1 MALLENM
8 SVIDLVDAMSNQFT
22 NVDWKIGQFMAS
34 HPSEFCSMTAAE
46 IANSAGVSDASV
58 IRFAQKIGFD
68 GFQELRS
75 RFKRE
80 LAGAQDAQNET
91 KGDLSPLHSLFS
103 QTLSM
108 LFESIT
114 AESTDTFVSLADSCD
129 TVLVCG
135 SGRIANLAQIV
146 AMKLMLLKIKA
157 QPITDPNMMNI
168 QASFSDKKTLFLLLD
183 VSGDTEALTKA
194 ATMARAQGS
203 MVATIS
209 RHHDS
214 SLKDISATY
223 LFIPSTA
230 GKTSSPSISID
241 TLTMLVVDILF
252 DSIIKTKHDEYF
264 ELLQKTGGL
273 LDTMGAEI
281 VSSLT
286 DPLFS
291 L

>member
-1 MALLENM
+1 M
-8 SVIDLVDAMSNQFT
+8 
-22 NVDWKIGQFMAS
+22 
-34 HPSEFCSMTAAE
+34 
-46 IANSAGVSDASV
+46 
-58 IRFAQKIGFD
+58 
-68 GFQELRS
+68 RS

-91 KGDLSPLHSLFS
+91 KSNLSPLHSLFS
-103 QTLSM
+103 QTLSK
-108 LFESIT
+108 LFESIA

-135 SGRIANLAQIV
+135 SGRIANLTQIV

-214 SLKDISATY
+214 SLKDISETY

-230 GKTSSPSISID
+230 GRTFSPSISID

-252 DSIIKTKHDEYF
+252 DSIVKTKHDEYF

-273 LDTMGAEI
+273 LDIMGAEA